1 MDKKKLYV
9 FDLETYPNF
18 FLAVFKCIITGKYN
32 YFEISDRK
40 TDQINLKKFLNE
52 QVKGLIG
59 FNNLNFDYPVLHNT
73 ILKSNKK
80 SYKCWK

>member
-1 MDKKKLYV
+1 MTRTLILNEMNKNLYV
-9 FDLETYPNF
+9 YDLETMPNF
-18 FLAVFKCIITGKYN
+18 FLAVFKCIVTGDYR

-59 FNNLNFDYPVLHNT
+59 FNNLNFDYAVLHNT
-73 ILKSNKK
+73 I
-80 SYKCWK
+80 